1 MPEHPQRTYNRRVR
15 LSITTRR
22 ESEPVADLTT
32 HRVLHRAM
40 CVDSYRLT
48 NLAAALTHG
57 TDDMTFGSERTIAVC
72 DYLTQV
78 LAMIRSHQATEDKV
92 LWPVIEAAAGGVVGP
107 AMLAKHT
114 TDHHRLGQLLDR
126 TQALT
131 DQLAAGGTDR
141 RWAGRLSAEL
151 RVLSRL
157 LERHVTEEERQ
168 VFPLITCHVRVDDY
182 AWVLQ
187 QSRLRLPS
195 ALLPFAV
202 PWIAHHACPDELP
215 RMLTEAWP
223 GMRVVLQI
231 FADRFTTQHHLVFGW
246 DRQQPTP
253 EVSSAHPCPI
263 AQGTLKIG
271 TGKGDRHFSAT

>member
-57 TDDMTFGSERTIAVC
+57 TDDMAFGSERTIAVR

-141 RWAGRLSAEL
+141 RWAGTLSAEL
-151 RVLSRL
+151 KVLSRL
-157 LERHVTEEERQ
+157 LEWHVTEEERQ

-182 AWVLQ
+182 A
-187 QSRLRLPS
+187 
-195 ALLPFAV
+195 
-202 PWIAHHACPDELP
+202 
-215 RMLTEAWP
+215 
-223 GMRVVLQI
+223 
-231 FADRFTTQHHLVFGW
+231 
-246 DRQQPTP
+246 
-253 EVSSAHPCPI
+253 
-263 AQGTLKIG
+263 
-271 TGKGDRHFSAT
+271 